1 MKVPVKAL
9 IYENGKLES
18 VELLG
23 NIVVDNY
30 DRVSFKTYRHY
41 ENITKY
47 IAGDRKYQVL
57 VNEKRVIRL
66 YEKGKYG
73 YLMY

>member
-1 MKVPVKAL
+1 MIVPVKAL
-9 IYENGKLES
+9 IYENDELES

-23 NIVVDNY
+23 NIRVDNY
-30 DRVSFKTYRHY
+30 DRVSFKTYKHY
-41 ENITKY
+41 ENIAKY